1 MKFAHCI
8 GLALLCVSAAFSQE
22 EGSLLVDRGLPR
34 ANWNDA
40 SGVAAR
46 SNVRWTLYSQ
56 GFVGD
61 DFTIGQPGE
70 RFVVNT
76 LRMWAVPGA
85 YQADPNTLGDVYQDI
100 RLYLGGVFDY
110 WFGSSRDQ
118 AFGGFTQSVKSSGW
132 NFFGA
137 AGYDFGLMPAL
148 VIRPFAGIGVL
159 HGSAEVCTNGP
170 VGAPFSGCSTASA
183 TDAAGLFGGQ
193 LMYLVSSSVH
203 LGGEIRIIVA
213 SDAAVV
219 LAGNVGMIF

>member
-85 YQADPNTLGDVYQDI
+85 YQADPNTMGDVYQDI
-100 RLYLGGVFDY
+100 RLYLGVEGENLSPVATGRFSK
-110 WFGSSRDQ
+110 GSN
-118 AFGGFTQSVKSSGW
+118 AVE
-132 NFFGA
+132 GA
-137 AGYDFGLMPAL
+137 AI
-148 VIRPFAGIGVL
+148 VIAAAQDVPL
-159 HGSAEVCTNGP
+159 NQN
-170 VGAPFSGCSTASA
+170 SGTPSKIYQVESFNLN
-183 TDAAGLFGGQ
+183 LFQ
-193 LMYLVSSSVH
+193 KVIKRYP
-203 LGGEIRIIVA
+203 
-213 SDAAVV
+213 
-219 LAGNVGMIF
+219 

>member
-1 MKFAHCI
+1 MNHFRVRGVVKVAVGGF
-8 GLALLCVSAAFSQE
+8 VAAAIS
-22 EGSLLVDRGLPR
+22 
-34 ANWNDA
+34 
-40 SGVAAR
+40 VAAR
-46 SNVRWTLYSQ
+46 GARADAPAPFTQERGSGAIGLRYGSNNLNAGIGALGGYTL
-56 GFVGD
+56 
-61 DFTIGQPGE
+61 P
-70 RFVVNT
+70 
-76 LRMWAVPGA
+76 
-85 YQADPNTLGDVYQDI
+85 I

-203 LGGEIRIIVA
+203 LGGEIRIIVG

>member
-100 RLYLGGVFDY
+100 RLYLGGEGENLSPVATGRFSKGSNAVEGADIVIAAAQDAPLY
-110 WFGSSRDQ
+110 ENFGTHFKIYQVDFRNLNLIVE
-118 AFGGFTQSVKSSGW
+118 GGKRYR
-132 NFFGA
+132 FGA
-137 AGYDFGLMPAL
+137 WGMG
-148 VIRPFAGIGVL
+148 R
-159 HGSAEVCTNGP
+159 P
-170 VGAPFSGCSTASA
+170 VGEKGEVYPWFTHASNA
-183 TDAAGLFGGQ
+183 QLGETRADGADGQ
-193 LMYLVSSSVH
+193 LH
-203 LGGEIRIIVA
+203 LFE
-213 SDAAVV
+213 AA
-219 LAGNVGMIF
+219 

>member
-76 LRMWAVPGA
+76 LRIDRKSTRLNSSHTVISYAVFC
-85 YQADPNTLGDVYQDI
+85 L
-100 RLYLGGVFDY
+100 
-110 WFGSSRDQ
+110 
-118 AFGGFTQSVKSSGW
+118 
-132 NFFGA
+132 
-137 AGYDFGLMPAL
+137 
-148 VIRPFAGIGVL
+148 
-159 HGSAEVCTNGP
+159 
-170 VGAPFSGCSTASA
+170 
-183 TDAAGLFGGQ
+183 
-193 LMYLVSSSVH
+193 
-203 LGGEIRIIVA
+203 
-213 SDAAVV
+213 
-219 LAGNVGMIF
+219 